1 MIRNAKDIA
10 ALGTIMGLW
19 AHPDDETWSSAG
31 IMATAAAQGQH
42 IAVLSATN
50 GDAGQTA
57 DEAQWAAASLRD
69 IRQSELRHA
78 LAAVEVTD
86 VIFLDYEDDKLGEVD
101 EGEVLHIIERHVKA
115 VNPDTILT
123 FEPSGITGHTDHKKI
138 SQWAQEIAKKSDK
151 DIAVYGAVTTR
162 ETYELVGKKADEA
175 FNVFFAIDEP
185 NLYEQ
190 GDLAISYQ
198 LPEDVQTKKRAAFNA
213 HASQT
218 HALMNH
224 PIGRQLI
231 DRAVQKESFIRL
243 I

>member
-1 MIRNAKDIA
+1 
-10 ALGTIMGLW
+10 MGLW

-57 DEAQWAAASLRD
+57 DEVQWAEASLRD

-78 LAAVEVTD
+78 LAAVNATD
-86 VIFLDYEDDKLGEVD
+86 VVFLDYDDDKLGEVN
-101 EGEVLHIIERHVKA
+101 ESEVLQIIERHVKA

-123 FEPSGITGHTDHKKI
+123 FEPSGITGHTDHKKV

-175 FNVFFAIDEP
+175 FNFYFAINEP

-190 GDLAISYQ
+190 DNLAISYA
-198 LPEDVQTKKRAAFNA
+198 LPEEIQAKKRTAFEA

-224 PIGRQLI
+224 PIGRQLV
-231 DRAVQKESFIRL
+231 DRAVEKESFIRL
-243 I
+243 L